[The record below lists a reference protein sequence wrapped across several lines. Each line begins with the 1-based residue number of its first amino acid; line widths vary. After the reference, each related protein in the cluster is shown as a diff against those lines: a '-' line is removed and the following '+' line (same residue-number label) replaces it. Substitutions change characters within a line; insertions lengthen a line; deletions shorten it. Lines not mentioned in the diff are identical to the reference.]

1 MKLNRI
7 VCLTTLTLAV
17 IGCKVDSSY
26 DFSELDTTM
35 TVLKGAEFPV
45 PSVQLKLK
53 DVYPLDDF
61 DYVQVDGAG
70 NYLIRFDCDP
80 IEVSVEF
87 PESPAF
93 DGDRIP
99 IDFDPV
105 VYHFDGV
112 PELLSGHDPS
122 VLVDLSEMVVTMAVN
137 STLPAAFSVHAN
149 LEAVRS
155 GAVTTRCPVDNL
167 GVSAYGREIFNLVA
181 KDHSDLEGDIVIPGL
196 DKLLNPIP
204 NSLIIN
210 DMEIF
215 SPASERAKIE
225 SGQTYK
231 MDCRTFL
238 ESPIIFSEGTR
249 FHGSMPI
256 DAQLDLEQI
265 GLKKAVLSVGIENSL
280 PLDFSFSLDAYDA
293 DGNRLTDVQI
303 APDFD
308 KISGLS
314 QTTGSITLTS
324 KDDLRFSSLRLE
336 LTASVLA
343 DNPHDRRTYLNERQG
358 LFLSNMVLSLPE
370 GIEIHLDSPSK

>member
-87 PESPAF
+87 PESSAF

-105 VYHFDGV
+105 VYHFDGI

-181 KDHSDLEGDIVIPGL
+181 KDW
-196 DKLLNPIP
+196 
-204 NSLIIN
+204 
-210 DMEIF
+210 
-215 SPASERAKIE
+215 
-225 SGQTYK
+225 
-231 MDCRTFL
+231 
-238 ESPIIFSEGTR
+238 
-249 FHGSMPI
+249 
-256 DAQLDLEQI
+256 
-265 GLKKAVLSVGIENSL
+265 
-280 PLDFSFSLDAYDA
+280 
-293 DGNRLTDVQI
+293 
-303 APDFD
+303 
-308 KISGLS
+308 
-314 QTTGSITLTS
+314 TS
-324 KDDLRFSSLRLE
+324 C
-336 LTASVLA
+336 
-343 DNPHDRRTYLNERQG
+343 
-358 LFLSNMVLSLPE
+358 
-370 GIEIHLDSPSK
+370 

>member
-105 VYHFDGV
+105 VYRFDGV

-137 STLPAAFSVHAN
+137 ST
-149 LEAVRS
+149 
-155 GAVTTRCPVDNL
+155 
-167 GVSAYGREIFNLVA
+167 
-181 KDHSDLEGDIVIPGL
+181 
-196 DKLLNPIP
+196 
-204 NSLIIN
+204 
-210 DMEIF
+210 
-215 SPASERAKIE
+215 AKI
-225 SGQTYK
+225 
-231 MDCRTFL
+231 FL
-238 ESPIIFSEGTR
+238 ERRNDKVFVFISYMFLNCVFAKIHIKCFLPSKKERLFFNER
-249 FHGSMPI
+249 VFYELKRFVVFHGLHREMFTPMVNRERIKPI
-256 DAQLDLEQI
+256 
-265 GLKKAVLSVGIENSL
+265 G
-280 PLDFSFSLDAYDA
+280 
-293 DGNRLTDVQI
+293 
-303 APDFD
+303 
-308 KISGLS
+308 
-314 QTTGSITLTS
+314 
-324 KDDLRFSSLRLE
+324 
-336 LTASVLA
+336 
-343 DNPHDRRTYLNERQG
+343 
-358 LFLSNMVLSLPE
+358 
-370 GIEIHLDSPSK
+370 